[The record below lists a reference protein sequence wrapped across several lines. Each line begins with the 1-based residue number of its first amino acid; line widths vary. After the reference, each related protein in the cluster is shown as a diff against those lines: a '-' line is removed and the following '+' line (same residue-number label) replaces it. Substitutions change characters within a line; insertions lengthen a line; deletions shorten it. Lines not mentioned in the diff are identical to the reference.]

1 MQYVISVTGIIIMIL
16 LFFIFSITLLIL
28 FCKLCKFNKDIE
40 EAWDSKYLNEEEN
53 KDDEIRNWIGWKI
66 NEIFR

>member
-1 MQYVISVTGIIIMIL
+1 MQYVISATGIVIMIL

-40 EAWDSKYLNEEEN
+40 EAWTRKYLSEEN
-53 KDDEIRNWIGWKI
+53 KDDEIRN
-66 NEIFR
+66 